1 MCFAEIVKIIK
12 NIEIMQKINIIGEID
27 DKAVERFIEDVK
39 ALDYEDGV
47 LIQFDSNGGF
57 LDAGYSIASII
68 MDLKQRTNVVATNI
82 GNVMSAATLPY
93 VVCSYRIFDTTKG
106 EFLIHN
112 ASLEYVSG
120 DGDYLMK
127 AAISTLQ
134 TDNDLADFYSAVSG
148 KDPELILSRMSENK
162 SMDGWEIKYFN
173 FADEII
179 EG

>member
-1 MCFAEIVKIIK
+1 
-12 NIEIMQKINIIGEID
+12 MQTINIIGEID
-27 DKAVERFIEDVK
+27 DKAVERFVEDVK

-82 GNVMSAATLPY
+82 GGVMSAATLPY

-112 ASLEYVSG
+112 ASLEYISG

-134 TDNDLADFYSAVSG
+134 TDNDLADFYSAVGG
-148 KDPELILSRMSENK
+148 KPAEIYLERMSEDRPLTPEE
-162 SMDGWEIKYFN
+162 MLELGLV
-173 FADEII
+173 DEII
-179 EG
+179 Q

>member
-1 MCFAEIVKIIK
+1 
-12 NIEIMQKINIIGEID
+12 MQTINIIGEID

-68 MDLKQRTNVVATNI
+68 MDLKQKTNVAASNI

-93 VVCSYRIFDTTKG
+93 VVCSYRIFDTSKG

-134 TDNDLADFYSAVSG
+134 TDNDLADFYSAVGG
-148 KDPELILSRMSENK
+148 KPAEIYLERMERDEPLTPDEMVEL
-162 SMDGWEIKYFN
+162 GFV
-173 FADEII
+173 DEII
-179 EG
+179 Q

>member
-1 MCFAEIVKIIK
+1 
-12 NIEIMQKINIIGEID
+12 MQTINIIGEID
-27 DKAVERFIEDVK
+27 DKAVERFVEDVK

-68 MDLKQRTNVVATNI
+68 MDLKQRTNVAAINI
-82 GNVMSAATLPY
+82 GNIMSAATLPY
-93 VVCSYRIFDTTKG
+93 VVCSYRMFDPSKG
-106 EFLIHN
+106 DFLIHN
-112 ASLEYVSG
+112 ASLEYISG

-134 TDNDLADFYSAVSG
+134 TDNDLADFYSAVGG
-148 KDPELILSRMSENK
+148 KPAEIYLERMGRDEPLTPDEMVEL
-162 SMDGWEIKYFN
+162 GFV
-173 FADEII
+173 DEII